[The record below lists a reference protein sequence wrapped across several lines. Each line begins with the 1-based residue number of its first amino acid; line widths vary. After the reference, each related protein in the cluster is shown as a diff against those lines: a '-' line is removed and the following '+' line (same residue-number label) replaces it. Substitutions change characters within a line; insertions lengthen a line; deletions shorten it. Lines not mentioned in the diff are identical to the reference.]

1 MDLRFLPHNTHLD
14 SPEQFSQL
22 DPHLRQLG
30 KQHLIHKSRLL
41 DILPRNK
48 PGIFTLSGGRQIGK
62 TTLMK
67 QWMAEQLLQ
76 GTPPENIRFVT
87 GELIEDHHAL
97 VRLFS
102 DMLSAMPEAEHK
114 YLILDEVTY
123 IREWDK
129 AVKYLADAGLLEKVG
144 LFLTGSDMTLIKE
157 ARMRFPGR
165 RGKESR
171 VDFHLHP
178 LNFLETVQLKENF
191 SSSDIDTLVNE
202 QAEPCLDLMDRLFRE
217 FECYLIHGG
226 FLTAMNDLEEHGAIL
241 PATYYTYTD
250 WVRGDFLKRGRREN
264 SLQEILRAI
273 IKSYGSQ
280 VTWNSLTREMSIEH
294 PKTVADQMGLL
305 ESMDVVFV
313 LHALVE
319 DKLAAAPKK
328 ARKVFFGDPFI
339 FHCVM
344 SWLWPCSNP
353 YQDQTL
359 PLLADSRKAGLL
371 VESCAASLYGR
382 NYPVYY
388 IKAKGEVDIA
398 YVHDGR
404 FWPVEVKWTSQLR
417 PGELKQIVKYPNGLI
432 LNKSRQRGSI
442 QNIPT
447 SPLPLEL
454 LRLGT
459 HSQNSQ

>member
-1 MDLRFLPHNTHLD
+1 MDPRFLPHNTHLD
-14 SPEQFSQL
+14 FPEQFSQL
-22 DPHLRQLG
+22 DPHLRLLG
-30 KQHLIHKSRLL
+30 KQPLVHKSHLL

-67 QWMAEQLLQ
+67 QWMAAQLIQ
-76 GTPPENIRFVT
+76 GTPPDNIRFIT

-114 YLILDEVTY
+114 YLIVDEVTY

-129 AVKYLADAGLLEKVG
+129 AVKYLADAGLLEKAG

-171 VDFHLHP
+171 VDFHIYP
-178 LNFLETVQLKENF
+178 LNFLEAVQLKKKL
-191 SSSDIDTLVNE
+191 SSAEIDTLLNVPE
-202 QAEPCLDLMDRLFRE
+202 DPSLDLMDGLFHE
-217 FECYLIHGG
+217 FEWYLIHGG
-226 FLTAMNDLEEHGAIL
+226 FLTAMNDLEEHGLIL

-264 SLQEILRAI
+264 SLQEILRAVV
-273 IKSYGSQ
+273 KSYGSQ
-280 VTWNSLTREMSIEH
+280 VTWNSLTREMSIDH
-294 PKTVADQMGLL
+294 PKTVADHVSLL

-313 LHALVE
+313 LHALIE
-319 DKLAAAPKK
+319 DKLSAAPKK
-328 ARKVFFGDPFI
+328 ARKIFFCDPFI
-339 FHCVM
+339 FHCAR
-344 SWLWPCSNP
+344 SWLWPCSDP

-359 PLLADSRKAGLL
+359 PLLADARKTSLL

-388 IKAKGEVDIA
+388 IKGKGEVDMA
-398 YVHDGR
+398 YVHEKR
-404 FWPVEVKWTSQLR
+404 FWPVEIKWTSQLR
-417 PGELKQIVKYPNGLI
+417 PGELKQIVKYKNGLI
-432 LNKSRQRGSI
+432 LNKSKQRGSM

-447 SPLPLEL
+447 RPLPLAL
-454 LRLGT
+454 LRLGAG
-459 HSQNSQ
+459 SQNNR